1 MLRVFFLLTETRLIS
16 ALSLTGTFYHLK
28 FFFILQYINNSLALS
43 FPLQYFINAQITI
56 RLHRSLLHAPC
67 FRSQPR
73 LPWSVGA
80 PPLCVLRAILEYLN
94 ISLSAARTVTS
105 LLGSSSAFS
114 WLEGVTGITVLR
126 LVSWDLPDTTASWYW
141 LSHYRMTESLTK
153 HWRKKQNFIQCSDL
167 LCWVIFLVSLFLLS
181 SVLIDSKT
189 F

>member
-1 MLRVFFLLTETRLIS
+1 MTETRLIS

-80 PPLCVLRAILEYLN
+80 PPLCVLRAILEYRN

-126 LVSWDLPDTTASWYW
+126 TVGLLRSSWYNCQLVLTEP
-141 LSHYRMTESLTK
+141 LSHDWKFDQTLEKKTELYTVQ
-153 HWRKKQNFIQCSDL
+153 WLALLGNFSC
-167 LCWVIFLVSLFLLS
+167 
-181 SVLIDSKT
+181 
-189 F
+189 